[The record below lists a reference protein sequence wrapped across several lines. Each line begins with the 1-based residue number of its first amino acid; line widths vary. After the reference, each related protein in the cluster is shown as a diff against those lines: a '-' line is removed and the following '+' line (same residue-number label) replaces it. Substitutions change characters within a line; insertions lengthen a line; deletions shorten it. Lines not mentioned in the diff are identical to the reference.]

1 MTSIPDLADIA
12 LLDTSDGIVRLGDLW
27 SERPAVVV
35 WLRHY
40 R

>member
-1 MTSIPDLADIA
+1 MTPVPELADIA
-12 LLDTSDGIVRLGDLW
+12 LPDTGGSIVRLGDIW
-27 SERPAVVV
+27 SERPAIIV